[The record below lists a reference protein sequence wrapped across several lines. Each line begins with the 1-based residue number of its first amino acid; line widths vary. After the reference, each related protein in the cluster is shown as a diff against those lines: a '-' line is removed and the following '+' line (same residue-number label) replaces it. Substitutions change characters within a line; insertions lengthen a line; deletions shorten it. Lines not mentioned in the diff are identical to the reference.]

1 MFRSSWI
8 YNCDT
13 IINGKHSNENNR
25 PNRSKFITNAHKSR
39 PYHVAGWWR
48 ASQCFKLV
56 YNFDD
61 DYDSNVFA
69 KMKILQTDLIGAA
82 IDKRILF
89 PKAYQ
94 VT

>member
-1 MFRSSWI
+1 MTQSSTESTVMKTTAQTDQ
-8 YNCDT
+8 NSSPT
-13 IINGKHSNENNR
+13 
-25 PNRSKFITNAHKSR
+25 PTN
-39 PYHVAGWWR
+39 YHVAGWWR

-61 DYDSNVFA
+61 DHDSNVFA
-69 KMKILQTDLIGAA
+69 KMKILQTDLIGTA